1 MWIYFV
7 IFSGLSLGAIGE
19 SVAVKR
25 SQRMVALLF
34 IWLFLALFAG
44 LRYDNP
50 DWENYT
56 IMYDEIAS
64 GSGFGSLDI
73 GFNLLCKLLSAISTS
88 PVLMF
93 LTVAILSTGFNL
105 ESFKKYSPYFLI
117 CVLYYFVHLYVL
129 KDMIQIRAGLA
140 SAICLFSIRFL
151 NQQRYRK
158 FVFIWLI
165 AITMHMSAFV
175 WGLVLVLHLLKW
187 SRQTLTFTLVISLLI
202 GLVYPL
208 GQIIKMIAGGIDERL
223 DAYISY
229 GDGGYA
235 AELGVFTNM
244 ATIKSLLVA
253 GCLLIF
259 YKRLELINGYFRTLC
274 YAYMAGTCWLLLFN
288 DFAIIGARMS
298 NILFSVEPVL
308 ISYLVFLFSKRSR
321 WIIALLLIAITF
333 LMFTLNIAPDKVVP
347 YQFYFNANISM

>member
-1 MWIYFV
+1 MVIYYV
-7 IFSGLSLGAIGE
+7 IFSFLAISAVGE
-19 SVAVKR
+19 SLTVKR
-25 SQRMVALLF
+25 SQRLLTLGL
-34 IWLFLALFAG
+34 IWLTLSLFAG

-56 IMYDEIAS
+56 IMYDQIAT
-64 GSGFGSLDI
+64 GNGFGSLDI
-73 GFNLLCKLLSAISTS
+73 GFNLLCKLLSTISTS

-93 LTVAILSTGFNL
+93 LTVAVLSTGFNL

-140 SAICLFSIRFL
+140 SGICLFSIRFL
-151 NQQRYRK
+151 EQKRYRK
-158 FVFIWLI
+158 FLFVWLI
-165 AITMHMSAFV
+165 AITMHMSAVV
-175 WGLVLVLHLLKW
+175 WGLVLALHLLKW
-187 SRQTLTFTLVISLLI
+187 SRKTLAFALTLCLLI

-208 GQIIKMIAGGIDERL
+208 GQVIKIIAGGIDERL

-253 GCLLIF
+253 GSLLIF
-259 YKRLELINGYFRTLC
+259 YKRLEQINGYFRTLS
-274 YAYMAGTCWLLLFN
+274 YAYMAGVCWLLLFN

-321 WIIALLLIAITF
+321 WIVALLLIAITF
-333 LMFTLNIAPDKVVP
+333 LMFTLNIDPDKVVP
-347 YQFYFNANISM
+347 YQFYFSANLM